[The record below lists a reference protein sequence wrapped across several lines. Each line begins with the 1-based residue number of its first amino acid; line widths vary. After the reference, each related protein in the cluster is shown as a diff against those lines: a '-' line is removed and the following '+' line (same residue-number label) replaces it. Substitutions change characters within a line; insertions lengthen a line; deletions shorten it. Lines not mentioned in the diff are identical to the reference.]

1 VFSVELILH
10 VVASRKVEVCTML
23 PGRLPVYSRRV
34 VLLAAAAF
42 GFVVMAQRPRQVD
55 DALLKSGSKTGEEWV
70 SYGVNWSEQR
80 YSPLD
85 QINASNINRLG
96 LAWTYDIPVAPG
108 NFQAHQ
114 EATPLVFNGVLYS
127 ITPWSIVYAVDLRT
141 RKEIWRSDPEVNQ
154 QVWQSRIC
162 CGVVN
167 RGIALYQGKV
177 IAPAVD
183 GRLRALDQAT
193 GKILWETRVSPEN
206 MAYTITMA
214 PRVVKGGKVII
225 GVSGG
230 EYAIRGFF
238 AAFDVQTG
246 KLAWKFY
253 TVPGDPSKP
262 FEQPELED
270 AAKTWSKDWWKI
282 GGGAAVW
289 NGMAYDPDN
298 DIVYVGT
305 GQPGPWTDFARGA
318 GDNLFAN
325 CILAVRGSSGKLVWY
340 YQEVPGDDWDF
351 DSIADLMLADLKI
364 GGKTRKVI
372 MHSPKDGFFYVL
384 DRVTGEL
391 LSADPITKINWATG
405 IDLKTGKPN
414 VNPAARYGKE
424 TVRVLP
430 GPSGGHVWPPWSY
443 SPITGL
449 VYIPGTAGGSY
460 NYQADPDFVPQP
472 TDVGPTGRGLMNMGT
487 GRGAGGG
494 QLGAGRGGAGRGAAG
509 GGGATPDALPDAVQA
524 ATPPSDAGQGTPR
537 PQAPRPAPPIEI
549 PAMGPD
555 GPTGNVLYAWDP
567 IAKKERWRIA
577 GAGAGPFAGGT
588 LATAGNLVL
597 DSVNDRLMIF
607 KADTG
612 EKLLELNCNVTQ
624 MGPPISFT
632 LDGKQFISVAGA
644 PGGAARG
651 GRGSNAAPRPPA
663 KLFVFA
669 LDGTQPLPGTQTTN
683 SPEPKE

>member
-1 VFSVELILH
+1 MFPVRFSV
-10 VVASRKVEVCTML
+10 
-23 PGRLPVYSRRV
+23 GSRRV
-34 VLLAAAAF
+34 ALLAAAAL
-42 GFVVMAQRPRQVD
+42 GSVVLAQRPRQVD
-55 DALLKSGSKTGEEWV
+55 DALLKTGSKTGEEWV

-80 YSPLD
+80 YSPLN
-85 QINASNINRLG
+85 QINASNVNRLG

-114 EATPLVFNGVLYS
+114 EATPMVFNGVLYS
-127 ITPWSIVYAVDLRT
+127 ITPWSIVYAVDVKT
-141 RKEIWRSDPEVNQ
+141 GKEIWRSDPEVNQ

-193 GKILWETRVSPEN
+193 GRILWETRVSPEN
-206 MAYTITMA
+206 MPYTITMA
-214 PRVVKGGKVII
+214 PRVIKGGKVII

-238 AAFDVQTG
+238 AAFDVNTG

-262 FEQPELED
+262 FEQPELKE

-289 NGMAYDPDN
+289 NGMAYDADN

-305 GQPGPWTDFARGA
+305 GQPGPWTDFARGP

-325 CILAVRGSSGKLVWY
+325 CILAVKGATGKLVWY

-351 DSIADLMLADLKI
+351 DSIADLMLVDLKI
-364 GGKTRKVI
+364 DGKNRKVI
-372 MHSPKDGFFYVL
+372 MHSPKDGFFYIL

-405 IDLKTGKPN
+405 IDPKTGKPT
-414 VNPAARYGKE
+414 VNPAARYGKD

-443 SPITGL
+443 SPMTGL

-460 NYQADPDFVPQP
+460 NYQADPNFVPQP

-487 GRGAGGG
+487 GFGAGGG
-494 QLGAGRGGAGRGAAG
+494 QLGRGGRGGAGPAGQGAAAG
-509 GGGATPDALPDAVQA
+509 GPGAPAAGPGRGPAPDALPDAVAA
-524 ATPPSDAGQGTPR
+524 ATAPGTPPAGR
-537 PQAPRPAPPIEI
+537 GPAAPAPVRVAPIEI
-549 PAMGPD
+549 QGTIGPD

-577 GAGAGPFAGGT
+577 GAGAGPFTGGT

-607 KADTG
+607 RADTG
-612 EKLLELNCNVTQ
+612 EKLAEINLGITQ
-624 MGPPISFT
+624 MGPPISFM
-632 LDGKQFISVAGA
+632 LDGKQYITVTGA
-644 PGGAARG
+644 PGGGGGFGGGG
-651 GRGSNAAPRPPA
+651 GRGAGNAPAAAPRPPA
-663 KLFVFA
+663 ELWVFV
-669 LDGTQPLPGTQTTN
+669 LDGKMPLPGN
-683 SPEPKE
+683 PSN

>member
-1 VFSVELILH
+1 MSIARFPIKLWRIATFASMALGFIALPF
-10 VVASRKVEVCTML
+10 VAR
-23 PGRLPVYSRRV
+23 
-34 VLLAAAAF
+34 
-42 GFVVMAQRPRQVD
+42 AQKPRQVD

-80 YSPLD
+80 YSPLK
-85 QINASNINRLG
+85 QINDSNVKNLG

-108 NFQAHQ
+108 NYQAHQ

-127 ITPWSIVYAVDLRT
+127 ITPWSIVYAVDLKT
-141 RKEIWRSDPEVNQ
+141 GKEIWKADPEVNQ
-154 QVWQSRIC
+154 QIWQSRIC

-167 RGIALYQGKV
+167 RGIAMYQNKI

-193 GKILWETRVSPEN
+193 GKILWETRVAPEN

-214 PRVVKGGKVII
+214 PRVIKGGKVVI

-238 AAFDVQTG
+238 AAFDVNTG

-262 FEQPELED
+262 FEQPELKD
-270 AAKTWSKDWWKI
+270 AAKTWSNDWWKI

-289 NGMAYDPDN
+289 NGFAYDADN

-305 GQPGPWTDFARGA
+305 GQPGPWTEVSRGA

-325 CILAVRGSSGKLVWY
+325 CILAVKGATGKLVWY
-340 YQEVPGDDWDF
+340 YQEVPADDWDF
-351 DSIADLMLADLKI
+351 DSIADLMLTDLKI
-364 GGKTRKVI
+364 DGKTRKVI
-372 MHSPKDGFFYVL
+372 MHSPKDGFFYVI

-391 LSADPITKINWATG
+391 LSADPITKISWATG
-405 IDLKTGKPN
+405 IDLKTGKPQ
-414 VNPAARYGKE
+414 VNPAARYGKD
-424 TVRVLP
+424 TVRVMP
-430 GPSGGHVWPPWSY
+430 GPSGGHVWAPWSY
-443 SPITGL
+443 SPVTGL

-460 NYQADPDFVPQP
+460 NYQADPAFVPQP
-472 TDVGPTGRGLMNMGT
+472 TDIGPTGRGLMNMGT

-494 QLGAGRGGAGRGAAG
+494 QLGRGAAG
-509 GGGATPDALPDAVQA
+509 GGRGGNPAPDALPDSVAA
-524 ATPPSDAGQGTPR
+524 ATK
-537 PQAPRPAPPIEI
+537 QAPPAAPAGPIDL
-549 PAMGPD
+549 PATLGPD

-577 GAGAGPFAGGT
+577 GAAAGPFAGGT

-607 KADTG
+607 RADTG
-612 EKLLELNCNVTQ
+612 EKLTEFDLKITQ
-624 MGPPISFT
+624 MGPPISFVI
-632 LDGKQFISVAGA
+632 DGKQYISVTGA
-644 PGGAARG
+644 PGVAGG
-651 GRGSNAAPRPPA
+651 GRGAPAANAPRPPA
-663 KLFVFA
+663 KLWVFS
-669 LDGTQPLPGTQTTN
+669 LDGKMPLPGTAN
-683 SPEPKE
+683 

>member
-1 VFSVELILH
+1 MLPVVFSVH
-10 VVASRKVEVCTML
+10 
-23 PGRLPVYSRRV
+23 SRRL
-34 VLLAAAAF
+34 VLLAVTAV
-42 GFVVMAQRPRQVD
+42 GFVATAQRPRQVD

-80 YSPLD
+80 YSPLH
-85 QINASNINRLG
+85 QIDASNVNRLG

-141 RKEIWRSDPEVNQ
+141 GNELWRSDPEVNQ

-206 MAYTITMA
+206 MPYTITMA
-214 PRVVKGGKVII
+214 PRVIKGGKVII

-238 AAFDVQTG
+238 AAFNVQTG

-262 FEQPELED
+262 FEQPELKE

-289 NGMAYDPDN
+289 NGMAYDADN

-305 GQPGPWTDFARGA
+305 GQPGPWTDFTRGP
-318 GDNLFAN
+318 GDNLYAN
-325 CILAVRGSSGKLVWY
+325 CILAVKGSTGKLVWY

-351 DSIADLMLADLKI
+351 DSIADLMLVDLKI
-364 GGKTRKVI
+364 DGKNRKAI

-405 IDLKTGKPN
+405 IDLKNGRPY
-414 VNPAARYGKE
+414 VNPAARYGKD

-443 SPITGL
+443 SPMTGL

-460 NYQADPDFVPQP
+460 NYQADPNFVPQP

-494 QLGAGRGGAGRGAAG
+494 QLGRGAGRGGN
-509 GGGATPDALPDAVQA
+509 TDALPDSVAASHQA
-524 ATPPSDAGQGTPR
+524 SSARGSRSRPR
-537 PQAPRPAPPIEI
+537 SAHRNSRHNRSRWPHRKRALRL
-549 PAMGPD
+549 GPD
-555 GPTGNVLYAWDP
+555 RQEGTVAYRRGRRRPVHRRHARNRGQSRARLRERPPHDLPRRHRRKAHRNQSWHFPNGTTGQLHARRQAVHHCNRSARRRRRFRSRRF
-567 IAKKERWRIA
+567 RWRRSGSRRWQRSGECACCSAPARQAVGLRA
-577 GAGAGPFAGGT
+577 GRQDA
-588 LATAGNLVL
+588 
-597 DSVNDRLMIF
+597 
-607 KADTG
+607 
-612 EKLLELNCNVTQ
+612 
-624 MGPPISFT
+624 
-632 LDGKQFISVAGA
+632 
-644 PGGAARG
+644 AARQSIELSG
-651 GRGSNAAPRPPA
+651 VRIH
-663 KLFVFA
+663 
-669 LDGTQPLPGTQTTN
+669 PLPLVAAL
-683 SPEPKE
+683 

>member
-1 VFSVELILH
+1 MFPVRCPVH
-10 VVASRKVEVCTML
+10 SRLLM
-23 PGRLPVYSRRV
+23 
-34 VLLAAAAF
+34 LLAVAAG
-42 GFVVMAQRPRQVD
+42 GFVATAQRARQVD

-80 YSPLD
+80 YSPLN
-85 QINASNINRLG
+85 QIDASNVNRLG
-96 LAWTYDIPVAPG
+96 LAWTYDIPAAPG

-127 ITPWSIVYAVDLRT
+127 ITPWSIVYAVDLHT
-141 RKEIWRSDPEVNQ
+141 GKELWRSDPEVNQ

-193 GKILWETRVSPEN
+193 GKILWEARVSPEN
-206 MAYTITMA
+206 MPYTITMA
-214 PRVVKGGKVII
+214 PRVIKGGKVII

-238 AAFDVQTG
+238 AAFDVNTG

-262 FEQPELED
+262 FEQPELKE
-270 AAKTWSKDWWKI
+270 AAKTWSNDWWKI

-289 NGMAYDPDN
+289 NGFAYDSDN
-298 DIVYVGT
+298 DLVYVGT
-305 GQPGPWTDFARGA
+305 GQPGPWTDFSRGP

-325 CILAVRGSSGKLVWY
+325 CILAVKGATGKLVWF

-351 DSIADLMLADLKI
+351 DSIADLMLVDLKI

-391 LSADPITKINWATG
+391 LSADAITKINWATG
-405 IDLKTGKPN
+405 IDLKTGKPS
-414 VNPAARYGKE
+414 VNPAARYGKD

-430 GPSGGHVWPPWSY
+430 GPSGGHVWPPWTY
-443 SPITGL
+443 SPMTGL

-460 NYQADPDFVPQP
+460 NYQADPNFVPQP

-487 GRGAGGG
+487 GSGAGGG
-494 QLGAGRGGAGRGAAG
+494 QLGRGGAGAAAPGRGPA
-509 GGGATPDALPDAVQA
+509 PDALPDAVAA
-524 ATPPSDAGQGTPR
+524 ATAPGAPPAGRGPA
-537 PQAPRPAPPIEI
+537 APGPGRAPPIEI
-549 PAMGPD
+549 QGTIGPD

-567 IAKKERWRIA
+567 IAKKERWRVA

-607 KADTG
+607 RADSG
-612 EKLLELNCNVTQ
+612 EKLTEINLGITQ
-624 MGPPISFT
+624 MGPPSSFM
-632 LDGKQFISVAGA
+632 LDGKQYITVTGA
-644 PGGAARG
+644 PGGGGGFGGGGGG
-651 GRGSNAAPRPPA
+651 GRGAGNAPAAPHPPA
-663 KLFVFA
+663 KLWVFA
-669 LDGTQPLPGTQTTN
+669 LDGKMPLPGGPSN
-683 SPEPKE
+683 

>member
-1 VFSVELILH
+1 MLPVVFSVH
-10 VVASRKVEVCTML
+10 
-23 PGRLPVYSRRV
+23 SRRL
-34 VLLAAAAF
+34 VLLAVTAV
-42 GFVVMAQRPRQVD
+42 GFVATAQRPRQVD

-80 YSPLD
+80 YSPLH
-85 QINASNINRLG
+85 QIDASNVNRLG

-141 RKEIWRSDPEVNQ
+141 GNELWRSDPEVNQ

-206 MAYTITMA
+206 MPYTITMA
-214 PRVVKGGKVII
+214 PRVIKGGKVII

-262 FEQPELED
+262 FEQPELKE

-289 NGMAYDPDN
+289 NGMAYDADN

-305 GQPGPWTDFARGA
+305 GQPGPWTDFTRGP
-318 GDNLFAN
+318 GDNLYAN
-325 CILAVRGSSGKLVWY
+325 CILAVKGSTGKLVWY

-351 DSIADLMLADLKI
+351 DSIADLMLVDLKI
-364 GGKTRKVI
+364 DGKNRKAI

-405 IDLKTGKPN
+405 IDLKNGRPY
-414 VNPAARYGKE
+414 VNPAARYGKD

-443 SPITGL
+443 SPMTGL

-460 NYQADPDFVPQP
+460 NYQADPNFVPQP

-494 QLGAGRGGAGRGAAG
+494 QLGRGAGRGGN
-509 GGGATPDALPDAVQA
+509 TDALPDSVAA
-524 ATPPSDAGQGTPR
+524 ATK
-537 PQAPRPAPPIEI
+537 QAQPAAPGPGRAPPIEI
-549 PAMGPD
+549 QGTIGPD

-577 GAGAGPFAGGT
+577 GAGAGPFTGGT

-607 KADTG
+607 RADTG
-612 EKLLELNCNVTQ
+612 EKLTEINLGISQ
-624 MGPPISFT
+624 MGPPVSFM
-632 LDGKQFISVAGA
+632 LDGKQYITVTGA
-644 PGGAARG
+644 PGGGGGFGPGGFAGAGAGAGG
-651 GRGSNAAPRPPA
+651 GRGAGNAPAAPRPPA
-663 KLFVFA
+663 KLWVFA
-669 LDGTQPLPGTQTTN
+669 LDGKMPLPG
-683 SPEPKE
+683 SPSN

>member
-1 VFSVELILH
+1 VI
-10 VVASRKVEVCTML
+10 
-23 PGRLPVYSRRV
+23 
-34 VLLAAAAF
+34 AAA
-42 GFVVMAQRPRQVD
+42 
-55 DALLKSGSKTGEEWV
+55 
-70 SYGVNWSEQR
+70 
-80 YSPLD
+80 
-85 QINASNINRLG
+85 
-96 LAWTYDIPVAPG
+96 
-108 NFQAHQ
+108 
-114 EATPLVFNGVLYS
+114 
-127 ITPWSIVYAVDLRT
+127 VY
-141 RKEIWRSDPEVNQ
+141 
-154 QVWQSRIC
+154 
-162 CGVVN
+162 
-167 RGIALYQGKV
+167 
-177 IAPAVD
+177 

-206 MAYTITMA
+206 MPYTVTMA
-214 PRVVKGGKVII
+214 PRVIKGGKVII

-262 FEQPELED
+262 FEQPELKD

-340 YQEVPGDDWDF
+340 YQEVPGDDWDY
-351 DSIADLMLADLKI
+351 DSIADLMLVDLKI

-391 LSADPITKINWATG
+391 LSADPITKINWTTG
-405 IDLKTGKPN
+405 IDSKTGKPN

-472 TDVGPTGRGLMNMGT
+472 TDIGLSGRGLMNMGT

-494 QLGAGRGGAGRGAAG
+494 QLGAGRGAAGAGRGVAG
-509 GGGATPDALPDAVQA
+509 GRGGAAPDALPDAVQA
-524 ATPPSDAGQGTPR
+524 ATPPAGAGPGTPR
-537 PQAPRPAPPIEI
+537 PQAPLPAPPIDI

-607 KADTG
+607 RADTG

-632 LDGKQFISVAGA
+632 LDGKQFISVTGA
-644 PGGAARG
+644 PGGAAGG
-651 GRGSNAAPRPPA
+651 GRGGNAGPRPPA

-669 LDGTQPLPGTQTTN
+669 LDGTQPLPGTQTAN
-683 SPEPKE
+683 

>member
-1 VFSVELILH
+1 MVSTRFFVH
-10 VVASRKVEVCTML
+10 TR
-23 PGRLPVYSRRV
+23 RL
-34 VLLAAAAF
+34 VLSAAAAF
-42 GFVVMAQRPRQVD
+42 GFIATAQRPRQVD
-55 DALLKSGSKTGEEWV
+55 DALLKAGSKTGQEWV

-85 QINASNINRLG
+85 QVNASNINRLG

-108 NFQAHQ
+108 NYQAHQ

-127 ITPWSIVYAVDLRT
+127 ITPWSIVYAVDLHT
-141 RKEIWRSDPEVNQ
+141 GKELWRSDPEVNQ
-154 QVWQSRIC
+154 QVWASRIC

-206 MAYTITMA
+206 MPYTITMA
-214 PRVVKGGKVII
+214 PRVIKGGKVII

-262 FEQPELED
+262 FEQPELKE

-289 NGMAYDPDN
+289 NGMAYDADN

-305 GQPGPWTDFARGA
+305 GQPGPWTDVARGA

-325 CILAVRGSSGKLVWY
+325 CILAVRGSTGKLVWY
-340 YQEVPGDDWDF
+340 YQEVPADDWDY
-351 DSIADLMLADLKI
+351 DSIADLMLTDLNI

-372 MHSPKDGFFYVL
+372 LHAPKDGFFYVL

-391 LSADPITKINWATG
+391 LSADPITKLSWATG
-405 IDLKTGKPN
+405 IDLKTGKPQ
-414 VNPAARYGKE
+414 VNPAARYGKD
-424 TVRVLP
+424 TVKVMP

-443 SPITGL
+443 SPMTGL

-460 NYQADPDFVPQP
+460 NYQADLAFVPQP
-472 TDVGPTGRGLMNMGT
+472 TDIGPTGRGLMNMGT

-494 QLGAGRGGAGRGAAG
+494 QLARGPAPAAATTAGRGGNS
-509 GGGATPDALPDAVQA
+509 DALPDSVAA
-524 ATPPSDAGQGTPR
+524 ATKQTPPA
-537 PQAPRPAPPIEI
+537 APAAPAPLIDL
-549 PAMGPD
+549 PATLGPD

-577 GAGAGPFAGGT
+577 GAGAGPFTGGT

-597 DSVNDRLMIF
+597 DSVNDRLIIF
-607 KADTG
+607 RADTG
-612 EKLLELNCNVTQ
+612 EKLTELNLSITQ
-624 MGPPISFT
+624 MGPPISFM
-632 LDGKQFISVAGA
+632 LDGKQYISVTGA
-644 PGGAARG
+644 PGGAAG
-651 GRGSNAAPRPPA
+651 AGRGAPNAPRPPA
-663 KLFVFA
+663 KLWVFS
-669 LDGTQPLPGTQTTN
+669 LDGKLPLPGTPSN
-683 SPEPKE
+683 

>member
-1 VFSVELILH
+1 MPSYSVIIKRVDQETSFMTFVPFSMTL
-10 VVASRKVEVCTML
+10 R
-23 PGRLPVYSRRV
+23 RLAI
-34 VLLAAAAF
+34 LAAAVGSVAS
-42 GFVVMAQRPRQVD
+42 AQSSRQVD
-55 DALLKSGSKTGEEWV
+55 DALLKSGSKTGEEWI

-80 YSPLD
+80 YSPLN
-85 QINASNINRLG
+85 QINATNISRLG
-96 LAWTYDIPVAPG
+96 LAWSYDIPVAPG

-127 ITPWSIVYAVDLRT
+127 ITPWSIVYAVDLKT
-141 RKEIWRSDPEVNQ
+141 GKEIWRSDPEVIQ

-206 MAYTITMA
+206 MAYSITMA
-214 PRVVKGGKVII
+214 PRVIKGGKVVI

-238 AAFDVQTG
+238 AAFDVNTG
-246 KLAWKFY
+246 KQAWKFY

-262 FEQPELED
+262 FEQPELAA
-270 AAKTWSKDWWKI
+270 AAKTWSNDWWKI

-289 NGMAYDPDN
+289 NGFAYDSDN

-305 GQPGPWTDFARGA
+305 GQPGPWTDFSRGT
-318 GDNLFAN
+318 GDNLYAN
-325 CILAVRGSSGKLVWY
+325 CILAVKGATGKLVWY

-351 DSIADLMLADLKI
+351 DSIADLMLVDLKI
-364 GGKTRKVI
+364 DGKNRKVI
-372 MHSPKDGFFYVL
+372 LHSPKDGFFYVL

-405 IDLKTGKPN
+405 IDPKTGKPN
-414 VNPAARYGKE
+414 VNPAARYGKD
-424 TVRVLP
+424 TVKVLP

-443 SPITGL
+443 SPLTGL

-460 NYQADPDFVPQP
+460 NYQADPNFVPQP
-472 TDVGPTGRGLMNMGT
+472 TDIGPTGRGLMNMGT

-494 QLGAGRGGAGRGAAG
+494 QLGRGAGRGAG
-509 GGGATPDALPDAVQA
+509 GGGRGGNAPDALPDAVQA
-524 ATPPSDAGQGTPR
+524 ATPAAGAAPGAGPGTGGGP
-537 PQAPRPAPPIEI
+537 AAAPAPAAPAALIEI
-549 PAMGPD
+549 PAYGPD

-567 IAKKERWRIA
+567 IAKKERWRVA

-607 KADTG
+607 RADTG
-612 EKLLELNCNVTQ
+612 EKLTELNCSVTQ
-624 MGPPISFT
+624 MGPPISFMI
-632 LDGKQFISVAGA
+632 DGKQYISVTGA
-644 PGGAARG
+644 PGGAAGG
-651 GRGSNAAPRPPA
+651 GRGAADGPRPPA
-663 KLFVFA
+663 KLWVFA
-669 LDGTQPLPGTQTTN
+669 LDGKLPLPGTSSN
-683 SPEPKE
+683 

>member
-1 VFSVELILH
+1 MLAVRFSV
-10 VVASRKVEVCTML
+10 C
-23 PGRLPVYSRRV
+23 SRRV
-34 VLLAAAAF
+34 VLLAATAF
-42 GFVVMAQRPRQVD
+42 GFVVMAQRTRQVD
-55 DALLKSGSKTGEEWV
+55 DAVLKSGSKTGEEWV

-85 QINASNINRLG
+85 QINASNVNRLG

-141 RKEIWRSDPEVNQ
+141 GKEIWRSDPEVNQ

-206 MAYTITMA
+206 MPYTITMA
-214 PRVVKGGKVII
+214 PRVIKGGKAII

-230 EYAIRGFF
+230 EYAVRGFF

-262 FEQPELED
+262 FEQPELKD

-414 VNPAARYGKE
+414 VNPAARYGKD
-424 TVRVLP
+424 TVRVQP

-472 TDVGPTGRGLMNMGT
+472 TDIGPTGRGLMNMGT

-494 QLGAGRGGAGRGAAG
+494 QLGAGRGGAGGGRGGAA
-509 GGGATPDALPDAVQA
+509 PDALPGAVQA
-524 ATPPSDAGQGTPR
+524 ATPPADAGQGTPR

-549 PAMGPD
+549 PAIGPD

-577 GAGAGPFAGGT
+577 GAGAGPFTGGT
-588 LATAGNLVL
+588 LATAGNLVF

-612 EKLLELNCNVTQ
+612 EKLLELNCGVTQ
-624 MGPPISFT
+624 MGPPISFMI
-632 LDGKQFISVAGA
+632 DGKQFISVAGA
-644 PGGAARG
+644 PGG

-663 KLFVFA
+663 KLFVFT
-669 LDGTQPLPGTQTTN
+669 LDGKQPLPGIQTTN
-683 SPEPKE
+683 